1 MGTSPEELAERTGL
15 GTTWLPVCPAE
26 QIAAQGRAALNLPS
40 GERCLV
46 FDVEGA
52 LYAVSATCSHRALS
66 IEGGSVQGATIV
78 CPWHKARFDLATGK
92 GTRPAREPLKT
103 FAVAVVDGI
112 VYVQEE
118 EGKG

>member
-1 MGTSPEELAERTGL
+1 MGTSREEVAGDTRVK
-15 GTTWLPVCPAE
+15 TTWFPVCRAE
-26 QIAAQGRAALNLPS
+26 LIAAEGRAAFDLPS

-46 FDVEGA
+46 FDVEGT

-78 CPWHKARFDLATGK
+78 CPWHKARFDLTSGK

-103 FAVAVVDGI
+103 FPVAVIDGI
-112 VYVQEE
+112 VCVREE
-118 EGKG
+118 EKA